1 MSYATLMVNLDLEHS
16 NDARLRIGADLAEK
30 FGSHVI
36 GIAAS
41 YPSPQYYAGGAFASG
56 LIAQERS
63 NARERMVEAE
73 ERFRASMEKRA
84 KSVEWRCEMS
94 RPTDYVAREA
104 RAADLVITGSDREGM
119 LLNPLWRVD
128 PSDLVMQAG
137 RPILIVPPKVD
148 RLDLG
153 HVLVAWKDTR
163 EARRAV
169 TDALPLLHHATE
181 VNVMEVVEDGSEGVS
196 ARRRVD
202 DVTAWLRRRGVS
214 AFSRVV
220 NARKDAEEIQAIW
233 ENGADV
239 VVAGAY
245 GHTRLRELVL
255 GGVTRS
261 LLTQSRHCS
270 FLSH

>member
-1 MSYATLMVNLDLEHS
+1 MSYATLMVNLDLEHA
-16 NDARLRIGADLAEK
+16 NDARLRITGDLAEK

-36 GIAAS
+36 GITAS
-41 YPSPQYYAGGAFASG
+41 MPVPDYYTGGAFASG
-56 LIAQERS
+56 IVAQER
-63 NARERMVEAE
+63 ADVRQRMTEAE
-73 ERFRASMEKRA
+73 DRFRAAMENRA
-84 KSVEWRCEMS
+84 KSIEWRCELS

-104 RAADLVITGSDREGM
+104 RAADVVITGSDREGI
-119 LLNPLWRVD
+119 LLNALWRVD
-128 PSDLVMQAG
+128 PSNLVIQAG
-137 RPILIVPPKVD
+137 RPILIVPPETDHLNLK
-148 RLDLG
+148 

-181 VNVMEVVEDGSEGVS
+181 VNVMEVVEDGSDVTS

-202 DVTAWLRRRGVS
+202 DVTAWLRRRGVA
-214 AFSRVV
+214 AFSIVV

-233 ENGADV
+233 ENGADL

-245 GHTRLRELVL
+245 GHTRLQELVL

-261 LLTQSRHCS
+261 LLGQSRHCS
-270 FLSH
+270 LLSH